1 MKTEQVIAGAVL
13 RDARL
18 RAQLSQTELARRAG
32 VAQSVISA
40 YEAGR
45 REPSL
50 ATLTRMVTA
59 TGHTVKLELE
69 ENEVAIRG
77 IPDTPIG
84 RRLRRNRSALLAV
97 AARHGAKNLR
107 VFGSVARGEETSESD
122 VDIVA
127 DLPSG
132 IGLFELGAFERELSD
147 ILKANVDLAPFDG
160 LRPRVR
166 AEVDAEAIPL

>member
-1 MKTEQVIAGAVL
+1 MKTEQAIAAIVL

-18 RAQLSQTELARRAG
+18 RAHLSQTELARRAG

-50 ATLTRMVTA
+50 ATLTRMVNA
-59 TGHTVKLELE
+59 TGHTIKLDLE

-97 AARHGAKNLR
+97 AARHGAKNIR

-147 ILKANVDLAPFDG
+147 ILKANVDLAPSDG

-166 AEVDAEAIPL
+166 VVVDAEAIPL

>member
-1 MKTEQVIAGAVL
+1 MKTEQAIAGAVL

-18 RAQLSQTELARRAG
+18 RARLSQTELARRAG

-40 YEAGR
+40 YESGR

-50 ATLTRMVTA
+50 ATLTRMVEA
-59 TGHTVKLELE
+59 TGHTIKLGLE
-69 ENEVAIRG
+69 ENKRTIRG

-84 RRLRRNRSALLAV
+84 RRLRRNHSALLAA

-107 VFGSVARGEETSESD
+107 VFGSVARGEDTSESD

-127 DLPSG
+127 ELPSG
-132 IGLFELGAFERELSD
+132 IGLFELGTFERELSD
-147 ILKANVDLAPFDG
+147 ILRANVDLVPFDG

>member
-1 MKTEQVIAGAVL
+1 MKTDQAVAALVL

-18 RAQLSQTELARRAG
+18 RARLSQTELARRAG

-50 ATLTRMVTA
+50 ATLSRMVNA
-59 TGHTVKLELE
+59 TGHAIKLGLE
-69 ENEVAIRG
+69 ENEVAVRG
-77 IPDTPIG
+77 IPDTPMG

-132 IGLFELGAFERELSD
+132 IGLFELGTFERELSE
-147 ILKANVDLAPFDG
+147 ILRANVDLAPSDG
-160 LRPRVR
+160 LRSRVR
-166 AEVDAEAIPL
+166 AEVDTEAIPL

>member
-1 MKTEQVIAGAVL
+1 MKREQAIAATVL

-18 RAQLSQTELARRAG
+18 RARLSQTELARRAG

-50 ATLTRMVTA
+50 ATLTRMVKA
-59 TGHTVKLELE
+59 TGHSINLDLE

-84 RRLRRNRSALLAV
+84 RRLRRNRSALLDV

-107 VFGSVARGEETSESD
+107 VFGSVARGEETIESD

-132 IGLFELGAFERELSD
+132 IALFELGTFERELSN
-147 ILKANVDLAPFDG
+147 ILKVNVDLAPSDG
-160 LRPRVR
+160 LRPHVR
-166 AEVDAEAIPL
+166 FEVDAEAIPL